1 MEVTYEREDEELIGA
16 DLQTRRRRFESQQPI
31 KSHNST
37 SSDSSTLT
45 SDSSFE
51 YSASMDNN
59 TTISVTNGENHNIIE
74 GKFVAEEDTV
84 EVLSEVDEEEPNNRE
99 NNDIN
104 VAQNGD
110 NNGFNVKQNG
120 DGVVE
125 YSSPDINGGDEETD
139 TGLNT
144 SSFSKSPE
152 IAVGLKYVES
162 LLDEGS
168 NGVND
173 TPFETYNTEN
183 IVNKTLI
190 VNGQNEIVETG
201 HTQEVEPE
209 VEGFDVERVI
219 QNQETHDL
227 FCPNCHSCITKRV
240 ILKRRKR
247 KIQDISKDES
257 VAQKDGKLTPMN
269 PDEVPEID
277 EREPEN
283 ELPRDEIGPDARL
296 DAISC
301 FSCFSIFVPKGDG
314 FLCWRFK
321 PKQAVLLQ
329 PGDAS
334 TESTDPVETEIDGGR
349 GTTFPLWILTCC
361 QPYHTEKPV
370 PKPEP
375 RLPPIS
381 DDGAAV
387 PPLNSELSSPPSHD
401 TPIPHKGQPTIIL
414 DDTDLP
420 PSTGPAEDILLAPE
434 PLPPVTSEGGKDF
447 PLWFLTCCQPSDKV
461 KPEHSST
468 ATEVPTHET
477 NSPSAPSDDIPVLPT
492 QSPAVLESAISSYD
506 SAVSKDPLT
515 PIDPSDEIKLP
526 LKQKVLEISDE
537 GPKVPPHES
546 ERPPPPSQNIS
557 ISTAQ
562 SFKTPTYDA
571 DVPVLPEHKP
581 LVTPGAVAETGFPL
595 WFLTCCQPSMDES
608 RSKPSK
614 EPGTGVL
621 HHEREPPAAPSDGQ
635 LLSTKPISPIN
646 PGDDIL
652 SPPEPEAPR
661 TPPNEEVIVPLP
673 DATKLQPS
681 VTQRDPSES
690 RPSLDVIVP
699 ISDEP
704 MPQPSVTHPDAS
716 GSGPSLGI
724 KQSLLEHPLELPRP
738 GVSGLDIIKAIVYG
752 GLLECITSLS
762 VITSAAGGDATTL
775 NIVALG
781 LANVFGGL
789 IVLLHSL
796 RVLKHEQATE
806 RYEDQLGRPGHY
818 VLHAIVAILSYLVFG
833 LLSPV
838 IYGFSFRKSDN
849 KDYKLATLAAASL
862 ACITILSIAKAYVRR
877 PPKSYLK
884 TIFYYVVMGFMVSG
898 VGYVAGDLINMLL
911 KKLGVFDP
919 KAPVTMMP
927 VLEAG
932 AMKGP
937 WSSY

>member
-1 MEVTYEREDEELIGA
+1 MEVPYEREDEELIGA

-59 TTISVTNGENHNIIE
+59 NNTTIIVTNGENHNIIE

-110 NNGFNVKQNG
+110 SNEFNVKQNG

-168 NGVND
+168 NSVND

-209 VEGFDVERVI
+209 VQPEVEPEVEEFDVERVI
-219 QNQETHDL
+219 QNQETHDF

-257 VAQKDGKLTPMN
+257 VAKEDGKLTPMN

-283 ELPRDEIGPDARL
+283 ELSRDEIAPDARL

-301 FSCFSIFVPKGDG
+301 FSCFSIFVPKGD
-314 FLCWRFK
+314 
-321 PKQAVLLQ
+321 
-329 PGDAS
+329 AS
-334 TESTDPVETEIDGGR
+334 TESTDPVEAEIDGGR
-349 GTTFPLWILTCC
+349 GFFVSSITLAGTTFPLWILTCC
-361 QPYHTEKPV
+361 QPYHTEKP
-370 PKPEP
+370 
-375 RLPPIS
+375 
-381 DDGAAV
+381 GAAV
-387 PPLNSELSSPPSHD
+387 PPLNSELSSPPSH
-401 TPIPHKGQPTIIL
+401 
-414 DDTDLP
+414 
-420 PSTGPAEDILLAPE
+420 
-434 PLPPVTSEGGKDF
+434 VTSALSTNNPLLSGKDF

-468 ATEVPTHET
+468 
-477 NSPSAPSDDIPVLPT
+477 
-492 QSPAVLESAISSYD
+492 
-506 SAVSKDPLT
+506 
-515 PIDPSDEIKLP
+515 EIKLP
-526 LKQKVLEISDE
+526 LKQKVPEISDE

-546 ERPPPPSQNIS
+546 ERPPPPSQN
-557 ISTAQ
+557 
-562 SFKTPTYDA
+562 A

-581 LVTPGAVAETGFPL
+581 LVIPGAVAETGFPL

-614 EPGTGVL
+614 EPGTGVV
-621 HHEREPPAAPSDGQ
+621 HHEREPPAAPSD
-635 LLSTKPISPIN
+635 
-646 PGDDIL
+646 
-652 SPPEPEAPR
+652 
-661 TPPNEEVIVPLP
+661 EEVIVPLP

-796 RVLKHEQATE
+796 RVLRHEQATE

-833 LLSPV
+833 LLSPI